1 VFGAGLP
8 TPPELP
14 TAGLPGAHNSRGLGT
29 FGPSDGGV
37 GRPAPNL
44 NSSVFSSFG
53 VRRIVK
59 VISALASRGDTR
71 LLSYA
76 VGVSVGHRF
85 GSRDNRQSPR
95 NTEADMNPN
104 QLSERTREALEKL
117 PPDKRGRAEAIIA
130 LTQTPEARANDT
142 ADRAILDREFR
153 ETGRIATIGEKLD
166 PDDSAT
172 FRTFIEALR
181 DERLTRGI
189 SLEEL
194 AMRSK
199 LDKAALSRLE
209 AGKQANPTIATLMR
223 YARALGMRLTLS
235 LGPRPAA
242 TDATADPRQTNQAEG
257 QPAPAPARRSG
268 VELAVS
274 GQGKPFITAGIE
286 DYKIFR
292 IYLDALGIPFSTR
305 KGNTLGTVVI
315 VPDPAISHDR
325 LRDVVDRWTTAVAAS
340 RL

>member
-1 VFGAGLP
+1 
-8 TPPELP
+8 
-14 TAGLPGAHNSRGLGT
+14 
-29 FGPSDGGV
+29 
-37 GRPAPNL
+37 
-44 NSSVFSSFG
+44 
-53 VRRIVK
+53 
-59 VISALASRGDTR
+59 
-71 LLSYA
+71 
-76 VGVSVGHRF
+76 
-85 GSRDNRQSPR
+85 
-95 NTEADMNPN
+95 MNPN
-104 QLSERTREALEKL
+104 QLSERTRKALEKL

-142 ADRAILDREFR
+142 ADRAILDREYR
-153 ETGRIATIGEKLD
+153 ETGRIATMGEKLD
-166 PDDSAT
+166 LDDSAT

-209 AGKQANPTIATLMR
+209 AGKQANPTVATLMR

-235 LGPRPAA
+235 LGPRPSA
-242 TDATADPRQTNQAEG
+242 TVGDSDSRQTNQAEG
-257 QPAPAPARRSG
+257 QPAPAPSRQSG

-274 GQGKPFITAGIE
+274 GQGKPLITAGSE
-286 DYKIFR
+286 DYRIFR
-292 IYLDALGIPFSTR
+292 INLDALGIPFSTR

-315 VPDPAISHDR
+315 VPDPAIGHDR